1 MRLIPVKIDA
11 NDLKSIFITLNIN
24 WIINELKIVSALL
37 QNKKRIISQYVIFL
51 KNEWIDSVIFNL
63 VFYKILIA
71 NRRGIAIWV
80 IRICQEMGV
89 KL

>member
-11 NDLKSIFITLNIN
+11 NDLKSIFIMLNIN
-24 WIINELKIVSALL
+24 WIINELKIVLALL

-63 VFYKILIA
+63 MFHKILIA
-71 NRRGIAIWV
+71 NR
-80 IRICQEMGV
+80 
-89 KL
+89 